1 MPIEEYFVQSNA
13 DYWLQNTKPMS
24 QKLVLD
30 NTTRIEEQPNSTIV
44 DFANKFI
51 GGGALTHGT
60 TQEEILFLICP
71 ELFASILVCPKIEDN
86 EAIVFKNVQRCS

>member
-24 QKLVLD
+24 QKIVLD

-71 ELFASILVCPKIEDN
+71 ELFASILMCPKIEDN